1 MRKLTLALGVAA
13 LMGSASLAQA
23 AEVAVLDWREALM
36 ETDEA
41 QRQMN
46 ELRSEIEGPQQE
58 AQALGQELQA
68 LQQRLEQ
75 DGAVMSDSEREALL
89 QEGMEKEQRFMQL
102 RQQIGQAQ
110 MRSEQAFLQGAEP
123 KLEQAVDQIIARHD
137 IEVLIDRDGVIHTTL
152 ELTDVTDEV
161 TEILNTL
168 N

>member
-13 LMGSASLAQA
+13 LMGGASLAQA

-41 QRQMN
+41 QRQMS

-58 AQALGQELQA
+58 AQTLGQELQA

-102 RQQIGQAQ
+102 RQQIGEAQ

-123 KLEQAVDQIIARHD
+123 KLEQAVDQIIERHN